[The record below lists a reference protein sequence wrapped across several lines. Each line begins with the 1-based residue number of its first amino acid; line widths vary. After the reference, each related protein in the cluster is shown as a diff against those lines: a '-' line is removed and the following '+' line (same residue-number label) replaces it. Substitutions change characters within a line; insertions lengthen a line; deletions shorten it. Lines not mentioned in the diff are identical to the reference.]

1 MRKAWLHAQ
10 NRPGV
15 SLVLV
20 AVGMTAILGF
30 GALAVDV
37 GMIAT
42 AKAQAQRAAEAGA
55 LAGAAVVQAATVFTT
70 ADSTRAVLTADTF
83 AERNW
88 MLNSLVGQ
96 PGDSVQAELISALSR
111 MRVTVTRQAI
121 GLGFARALGFPT
133 KRITAR
139 AAAAVMTAPAS
150 SCVQQFAVPDSAPY
164 TPPDSGAI
172 IHKIWEQQSDTLT
185 IIGFNGDPPGV
196 GNLEIGPQ
204 LNCSSGRIAINS
216 NVPGKPGNTVTGP
229 TRDGMISILCYDI
242 LNGITP
248 LRYTPGVGF
257 TRGGIPEP
265 NWRSDA
271 RVANVVV
278 YQPIPGGLTPGT
290 NTLTVTGFINI
301 FFEYEDVTNG
311 KNVTRIDGTSIWD
324 CNHNGGSNLVVY
336 GRIFVA
342 KGVGSGSTSSIC
354 DPTKAIPCVLKL
366 VE

>member
-1 MRKAWLHAQ
+1 MRKPWLHAQ

-20 AVGMTAILGF
+20 AVGMVALLGF

-55 LAGAAVVQAATVFTT
+55 LAGASILQASTVYTT
-70 ADSTRAVLTADTF
+70 AVHDSAVATATTY
-83 AERNW
+83 AQRNW

-96 PGDSVQAELISALSR
+96 PGDDVQAEVIPALSR
-111 MRVTVTRQAI
+111 VRVTVTREAI

-150 SCVQQFAVPDSAPY
+150 SCIQQFAVPDSAPW

-172 IHKIWEQQSDTLT
+172 IHRIWEQQSDTLT
-185 IIGFNGDPPGV
+185 IIGFFGSPPGV
-196 GNLEIGPQ
+196 GHLLIGPGCPSAGQ
-204 LNCSSGRIAINS
+204 IIYVDSGVAA
-216 NVPGKPGNTVTGP
+216 KPGNTVTGP
-229 TRDGMISILCYDI
+229 TRDGMIEILCYDI

-248 LRYTPGVGF
+248 LQYTEGVGF
-257 TRGGIPEP
+257 TRGGKLEP

-271 RVANVVV
+271 RVANVAV
-278 YQPIPGGLTPGT
+278 YEPVPGGLGPGT
-290 NTLTVTGFINI
+290 NTITITGFINI

-311 KNVTRIDGTSIWD
+311 QTVTRIDGTSVWD
-324 CNHNGGSNLVVY
+324 CNHNGGSNLTVY

-342 KGVGSGSTSSIC
+342 RGVGSGATSSIC
-354 DPTKAIPCVLKL
+354 DPTSPIPCVLKL